1 MESVFGALLIAIFVA
16 VITLAICWRFSRS
29 RSLLEQ
35 WATQNGYKI
44 LKSENRN
51 IFRGPYFL
59 RSSEGQ
65 TVYYVKIQDTT
76 GRIRSGWIRCGGWWA
91 GLFTNKVDV
100 KWED

>member
-1 MESVFGALLIAIFVA
+1 MLIALFVA
-16 VITLAICWRFSRS
+16 AIILSICWRFSRS
-29 RSLLEQ
+29 QSLLKQ
-35 WATQNGYKI
+35 WANQNQYKI

-65 TVYYVKIQDTT
+65 TVYHVTLQDTT
-76 GRIRSGWIRCGGWWA
+76 GRIRSGWVRCGGWWA